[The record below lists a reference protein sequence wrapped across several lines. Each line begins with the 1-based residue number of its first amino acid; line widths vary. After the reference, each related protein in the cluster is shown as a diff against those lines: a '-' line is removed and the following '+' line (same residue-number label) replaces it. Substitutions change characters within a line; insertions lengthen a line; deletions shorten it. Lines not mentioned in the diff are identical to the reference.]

1 MLAYNAN
8 LTDYPTLDG
17 QNGPM
22 EYLSSKITRH
32 PYTFT
37 LRLFISLC
45 LCLGLA
51 GASQA
56 ESSCPDNSGSI
67 LVLGDSLSAA
77 RGIDE
82 RDGWVSL
89 LKARLQQNSINREVV
104 NASISGETSGGG
116 AGRLPALLEK
126 YQPALVILELGGN
139 DGLRG
144 YPIPTMRKNLQKAI
158 DLSHQNNAQV
168 LLVGM
173 QIPPNY
179 GPRYSSLFSD
189 AYPDLADKNQI
200 ELVPFFL
207 DGVAGHPELMQND
220 GIHPTEEGQPQ
231 MLENLWP
238 SLQTLLDSTP
248 RKPD

>member
-1 MLAYNAN
+1 
-8 LTDYPTLDG
+8 
-17 QNGPM
+17 M
-22 EYLSSKITRH
+22 EYLSAPITRQ
-32 PYTFT
+32 PYIFT
-37 LRLFISLC
+37 LRLLICLS
-45 LCLGLA
+45 LCLGLT
-51 GASQA
+51 GPLRA
-56 ESSCPDNSGSI
+56 EPACADNNGSI

-89 LKARLQQNSINREVV
+89 LRQRLEQNSIDREVV

-116 AGRLPALLEK
+116 SGRLPALLEK
-126 YQPALVILELGGN
+126 YQPSLVILELGGN

-158 DLSHQNNAQV
+158 DLSHQHNAQV

-179 GPRYSSLFSD
+179 GPRYSRLFSD
-189 AYPDLADKNQI
+189 TYPDLAAKNQI
-200 ELVPFFL
+200 ALVPFFL
-207 DGVAGHPELMQND
+207 EGVAGQPELMQND

-231 MLENLWP
+231 MLENVWP
-238 SLQTLLDSTP
+238 SLQTLLANTP
-248 RKPD
+248 CMPD